1 MPTTPAPAP
10 ARDLYEVLYV
20 SCLAPGQPLSVVAG
34 IASAARAAN
43 RSMDITGLLVFDG
56 QRFCQHLEGP
66 RTGLLK
72 LIERIRSDE
81 RHTEVEVLH
90 HGRITARHYQNFSL
104 AFSTLE
110 DPEALA
116 RLHKLD
122 GTAALAAF
130 ADVRRAIEL

>member
-1 MPTTPAPAP
+1 MPTTPAP

-20 SCLAPGQPLSVVAG
+20 SCLAGGQPLSVVAG

-43 RSMDITGLLVFDG
+43 SRMDITGLLVFDG

-66 RTGLLK
+66 QTALLK
-72 LIERIRSDE
+72 LIERIRSDA

-90 HGRITARHYQNFSL
+90 HGRISARRYQNFSL

-116 RLHKLD
+116 RLHRLD
-122 GTAALAAF
+122 GAAALAAF
-130 ADVRRAIEL
+130 DAVRGALED